1 MPERH
6 KETNRFRF
14 RSFNERVQNVR
25 VSAIYRI
32 KTDRA
37 VRQAAEG
44 QFGSAGVMT
53 NPPFQAPSRH
63 LQRRL

>member
-1 MPERH
+1 MPEKH

-14 RSFNERVQNVR
+14 KSFNERVQNVR

-37 VRQAAEG
+37 VRQAA
-44 QFGSAGVMT
+44 AGKILKVIIRIM
-53 NPPFQAPSRH
+53 NILRI
-63 LQRRL
+63 

>member
-1 MPERH
+1 MPEKH

-14 RSFNERVQNVR
+14 KSFNERVQNVR

-37 VRQAAEG
+37 VRQAA
-44 QFGSAGVMT
+44 AGKIFKVNIGIM
-53 NPPFQAPSRH
+53 NIFRI
-63 LQRRL
+63 